1 MNMNSLLSSVSTPYP
16 AALLAG
22 QRALRE
28 ADSDLYLGERSGD
41 FTSMMREVDFLM
53 EKGFPLGVALVMGE
67 IDLSVCRQIKKVVA
81 RQADYVAWVV
91 MGPVL
96 IAVFRRGLFDEL
108 SRAWRMI
115 ATPDSEL
122 IAGVVFSE
130 QLKNHEELLGAARIA
145 LQRAMIQRVD
155 LVVLEA
161 DEAARAIAD
170 HQVATLMKKHLAAGG
185 GDFEAHFQ
193 PQVCMRSGRPMGAE
207 ALARW
212 HPENEN
218 IPPSRFIPI
227 AEESGLIGEIGE
239 MMLTLSARAL
249 TVLRGTGI
257 AIPHIAVNVSPQQSR
272 QGDFLRMVL
281 DILNSEKLC
290 AKDLELEIT
299 ESLAGDGGD
308 DFQRWLTDLSSAG
321 FRIAID
327 DFGTG
332 TSTLARI
339 RDVPAH
345 KIKLDRAFITPL
357 PHDEA
362 ACTTCRSTLDLVH
375 GLGKTSLAEGVEY
388 PAQAA
393 YLGALGCSMGQ
404 GYLWAKPMPE
414 KALVAWWSGR
424 STH

>member
-1 MNMNSLLSSVSTPYP
+1 MNRLLSNASTPY
-16 AALLAG
+16 AASLLAVP
-22 QRALRE
+22 RSLRE
-28 ADSDLYLGERSGD
+28 ADSDAYLGERSGD
-41 FTSMMREVDFLM
+41 FASMMREVDFLM

-67 IDLSVCRQIKKVVA
+67 IDFSVCRQIKKVVA
-81 RQADYVAWVV
+81 HQADYVAWVV

-96 IAVFRRGLFDEL
+96 IAVFRKGLFDEL
-108 SRAWRMI
+108 CRAWRMI
-115 ATPDSEL
+115 ATSDSEL
-122 IAGVVFSE
+122 TAGVVFSDE
-130 QLKNHEELLGAARIA
+130 LKNHEELLGAARIA

-155 LVVLEA
+155 LVVLES

-193 PQVCMRSGRPMGAE
+193 PQVCMLSGRPMAAE

-212 HPENEN
+212 HPENQN

-249 TVLRGTGI
+249 SVLRGTGI
-257 AIPHIAVNVSPQQSR
+257 AIPHIAVNVSPLQSR

-281 DILNSEKLC
+281 NILNSEKLC
-290 AKDLELEIT
+290 AKDIELEIT

-339 RDVPAH
+339 RDIPAH
-345 KIKLDRAFITPL
+345 KIKLDRAFVTPL

-362 ACTTCRSTLDLVH
+362 ACTTCRSALDLVH

-424 STH
+424 ATH